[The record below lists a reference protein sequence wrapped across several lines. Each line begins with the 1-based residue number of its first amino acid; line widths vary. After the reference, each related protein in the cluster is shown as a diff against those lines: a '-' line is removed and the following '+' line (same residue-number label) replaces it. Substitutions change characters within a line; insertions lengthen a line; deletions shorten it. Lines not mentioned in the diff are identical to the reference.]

1 MMDTHKLNDATI
13 EAARILVVEDQV
25 DIAQFIQKA
34 LQQAGWQV
42 AVAHSIAQA
51 QIELKNQPVQTILL
65 DLGLPDGDGLDL
77 IANIRTWNQAP
88 IIVLSARDQESD
100 KIKALDAG
108 ADDYLAKPFSINE
121 LLARVRT
128 QLRRWAQ
135 IDRGEDAP
143 VLQFGSVVLDRQ
155 QQRITRDGA
164 VVHLTQIEY
173 QLLCYLVAHAGQVLT
188 HRQLLKHIW
197 GQSYAENAHYL
208 RIYMSHLRKKLEV
221 NPTQPEYF
229 LTETGVGYRFVLGH
243 ENSRSF

>member
-1 MMDTHKLNDATI
+1 MIDKPI
-13 EAARILVVEDQV
+13 EAVRILVVEDQI
-25 DIAQFIQKA
+25 DIAQFIEKA
-34 LQQAGWQV
+34 LQHAGWQV
-42 AVAHSIAQA
+42 TVSHSMTQA
-51 QIELKNQPVQTILL
+51 QIELKRQTTQTMVL

-77 IANIRTWNQAP
+77 IANIRTWSQVP

-108 ADDYLAKPFSINE
+108 ADDYLTKPFSINE

-135 IDRGEDAP
+135 IDKGDDAP
-143 VLQFGSVVLDRQ
+143 VVQFGSVVLDRQ

-173 QLLCYLVAHAGQVLT
+173 QLLCHLVAHAGQVLT
-188 HRQLLKHIW
+188 HQQLLKHIW

-208 RIYMSHLRKKLEV
+208 RIYMSHLRKKLER
-221 NPTQPEYF
+221 NPTQPEHF
-229 LTETGVGYRFVLGH
+229 LTETGVGYRFVL
-243 ENSRSF
+243 E